1 MSAFTLKNFINLRIL
16 STINQIIIANFI
28 TFLIKMLLVIL
39 LRILSFWEK
48 MEIIAFI
55 LLDYCL
61 VFTRPF
67 IHFKKIFTLNCLFIY
82 FLFITEK
89 FEFLFYGLNSL
100 LFMLSKLILFGNQ
113 LLLLFQALV
122 YQQALLQFSIFSW
135 RIIGIW
141 ILRILLSH
149 SFIIFSFFYY
159 QIFRF
164 SFNHLIILHFLQ
176 FR

>member
-1 MSAFTLKNFINLRIL
+1 
-16 STINQIIIANFI
+16 
-28 TFLIKMLLVIL
+28 MLLVIL

-122 YQQALLQFSIFSW
+122 YQQALLQFSIFS
-135 RIIGIW
+135 
-141 ILRILLSH
+141 
-149 SFIIFSFFYY
+149 
-159 QIFRF
+159 
-164 SFNHLIILHFLQ
+164 
-176 FR
+176 